1 MFVKVYEYHIQPEKI
16 EEFFKIQERAGEIY
30 RKYLE
35 SHTIYLKKQDN
46 ETKWMEI
53 SRYKDESEY
62 KKSIRLIDEHE
73 EIQHLFSDFQSLL
86 VPDSEL
92 VEEDFLQI
100 EEKNSLGR

>member
-16 EEFFKIQERAGEIY
+16 EEFFKVQEKAGEIY

-35 SHTIYLKKQDN
+35 SHTIYLKKQDYG
-46 ETKWMEI
+46 TKWMEI

-62 KKSIRLIDEHE
+62 KKSIELINEHE
-73 EIQHLFSDFQSLL
+73 EIQHLFTDFQSLL
-86 VPDSEL
+86 VPGSEI

-100 EEKNSLGR
+100 EEKNSLGM

>member
-53 SRYKDESEY
+53 SRYRNESEY
-62 KKSIRLIDEHE
+62 KKSIRLINEHE
-73 EIQHLFSDFQSLL
+73 EIQHLFSDFQSVL
-86 VPDSEL
+86 VPGSEL

>member
-62 KKSIRLIDEHE
+62 KKSIRLVNEHE